1 MRMAS
6 AAFRPGK
13 EFSTADGARTQEASV
28 LRMLQVGMCQI
39 TKFEIAPEDF
49 YLSPKYSPGV
59 PNFPPASSV
68 VDTFGTK

>member
-1 MRMAS
+1 MAS

-49 YLSPKYSPGV
+49 YLSPNIHPV
-59 PNFPPASSV
+59 CQ
-68 VDTFGTK
+68 TFHQHLA